1 MQKINTTKPI
11 NPRIG
16 NLNKL
21 LFCYLFFVLSALSFG
36 QDNPNPESYYSPEG
50 IFDKVFDKEGTVYKL
65 SDIAAGKS
73 YVLKSGAT
81 VTNTLLCT
89 SGIFELYF
97 ETGCGMDN
105 TANALENQ
113 RRAVLCQAFQD
124 ISDFINTPLKNV
136 GNTNKVRIWIRNPA
150 NLTPAMPAAAAGA
163 ASAFYSLPT
172 GTLPTGTTANPNIG
186 GIVDNEIWKTIHTGA
201 NSYTNSVFP
210 IITTENLAGFYHG
223 WAVFNFGGTVN
234 WNLDYSKTNAGN
246 GYVLGNVDFY
256 STIIHEIT
264 HALGFN
270 SLINFNGGSQL
281 MLTQNG
287 LFGSYFTRYDKY
299 LKTPASGNLISN
311 VPLNSGQMYDF
322 SFIASSTTLRPSC
335 TASPP
340 INNGN
345 SGLFNC
351 TTSLKYI
358 SSITVPVYTPPC
370 FENGSSLSHFEDA
383 CYNGNTNDQFFM
395 MSDRA
400 SGTFAKRFLTP
411 EERQV
416 LCDIGYTVNGTF
428 GSIANLTY
436 KNYGVSTCPGVTVG
450 GVNDG
455 IPTSGTYPFQGNSGA
470 NITISGILNNDYT
483 GGLASNFRFEFV
495 QDLYDPNAIFSA
507 TSGTTSTSFTFKSY
521 VPGVHLLRYVPFDNA
536 TGQRGNITYIFVNV
550 LNNCV
555 QNNPCSLVRNGN
567 FEEHNYAPNT
577 QGQIYKA
584 CGWQNASYRPTA
596 DYYNS
601 DSTAPA
607 NTITGINPYSVPC
620 NTFGNQVD
628 QVAGNHGYVGMYI
641 SPNRINLLENTYS
654 ESIKT
659 ELMNTLVPNTT
670 YQLTFD
676 VSLAEQYSKKS
687 IKFQMLIS
695 DTNYDLTTGGIIP
708 SAYLTANTIF
718 LTNPTFS
725 NAAAASPNGWQTITF
740 NFTTNSNPNLKY
752 LYIGGL
758 SNVQFNNEAGIVY
771 TTCGTNPSAG
781 TYNSGESYYYVDN
794 VNLTRV
800 LAPNFIDAVND
811 NFTSMPING
820 VTGGVTTSV
829 YANDLYNST
838 ASTSASLPYVT
849 FSLVTPIA
857 ISGATINS
865 SGLITVPAGTAPGT
879 YTLTYRLSTV
889 GNCNVTDTAT
899 VTILVTSNT
908 TPPLVAG
915 IRANNAVNHVELQST
930 NKSIISGYFTTYNN
944 LAAPRIARLNTD
956 LTLDLTFVSSG
967 PNPSNY
973 PPMDLVVQPDDKV
986 IVAGGFSGFSGGSN
1000 GFGIARLLA
1009 NGAIDTAY
1017 NVGGA
1022 GTAGNVGY
1030 TNNTPYA
1037 LAQQSDGKILLGG
1050 DFYYYNGTQ
1059 RLGIVRINTNGSV
1072 DTSFVPTE
1080 LNSYYRSVVTGI
1092 TLQPDG
1098 KMILLGFFSPPV
1110 AGATQKNILRLN
1122 ANGTLDTTFSAG
1134 DTAGSLVYN
1143 VDLSVSL
1150 YSPIAKAVVQPDG
1163 KIIIAGAF
1171 NKYNG
1176 NNVKCLVRL
1185 TSTGAIDS
1193 SFNTTTGVERAINEL
1208 ILEPSTNKPLIGG
1221 EFTTFGTTPVKKL
1234 IRLTT
1239 TGALDTSFN
1248 IGTGTTDSVVYAG
1261 CPYCSNYVKV
1271 LKQQPD
1277 GKIIVGGKFTTF
1289 NGLSATN
1296 ITRIFGAAGAQAKS
1310 IYTEYQSEPEIDIN
1324 TSDAIAFYPN
1334 PSDGIY
1340 YFNLIDESNDTSL
1353 HVFNLVGEK
1362 VFSTVLSA
1370 NQENEVNLSHLAK
1383 GCYLVKLS
1391 NATSTS
1397 TQKLIKN

>member
-1 MQKINTTKPI
+1 MTKEKQISFIINNQLNTKDSKAKYLELLHLRIEENRKSLNTILTIMLITAFAFPLIIETKISEISIGPFKLQDNTFAISIIPSIFSFCYYKYALI
-11 NPRIG
+11 WIE
-16 NLNKL
+16 LNEQNIIYKL
-21 LFCYLFFVLSALSFG
+21 LTSKLLSIE
-36 QDNPNPESYYSPEG
+36 NESYLNERLKPFSITKSVVYNHILVKSRKMGCVLALFWFPTFIGLLIFPFLFEYYS
-50 IFDKVFDKEGTVYKL
+50 IKVL
-65 SDIAAGKS
+65 
-73 YVLKSGAT
+73 YVK
-81 VTNTLLCT
+81 
-89 SGIFELYF
+89 Y
-97 ETGCGMDN
+97 
-105 TANALENQ
+105 
-113 RRAVLCQAFQD
+113 
-124 ISDFINTPLKNV
+124 
-136 GNTNKVRIWIRNPA
+136 
-150 NLTPAMPAAAAGA
+150 
-163 ASAFYSLPT
+163 
-172 GTLPTGTTANPNIG
+172 
-186 GIVDNEIWKTIHTGA
+186 
-201 NSYTNSVFP
+201 
-210 IITTENLAGFYHG
+210 
-223 WAVFNFGGTVN
+223 
-234 WNLDYSKTNAGN
+234 
-246 GYVLGNVDFY
+246 
-256 STIIHEIT
+256 
-264 HALGFN
+264 
-270 SLINFNGGSQL
+270 
-281 MLTQNG
+281 G
-287 LFGSYFTRYDKY
+287 LV
-299 LKTPASGNLISN
+299 NLI
-311 VPLNSGQMYDF
+311 DW
-322 SFIASSTTLRPSC
+322 
-335 TASPP
+335 
-340 INNGN
+340 
-345 SGLFNC
+345 LF
-351 TTSLKYI
+351 
-358 SSITVPVYTPPC
+358 
-370 FENGSSLSHFEDA
+370 
-383 CYNGNTNDQFFM
+383 
-395 MSDRA
+395 
-400 SGTFAKRFLTP
+400 FLTP
-411 EERQV
+411 
-416 LCDIGYTVNGTF
+416 IFTG
-428 GSIANLTY
+428 ILTLLAL
-436 KNYGVSTCPGVTVG
+436 
-450 GVNDG
+450 
-455 IPTSGTYPFQGNSGA
+455 FQGGQKNVE
-470 NITISGILNNDYT
+470 IIS
-483 GGLASNFRFEFV
+483 
-495 QDLYDPNAIFSA
+495 
-507 TSGTTSTSFTFKSY
+507 K
-521 VPGVHLLRYVPFDNA
+521 
-536 TGQRGNITYIFVNV
+536 
-550 LNNCV
+550 
-555 QNNPCSLVRNGN
+555 
-567 FEEHNYAPNT
+567 
-577 QGQIYKA
+577 
-584 CGWQNASYRPTA
+584 
-596 DYYNS
+596 
-601 DSTAPA
+601 
-607 NTITGINPYSVPC
+607 
-620 NTFGNQVD
+620 
-628 QVAGNHGYVGMYI
+628 
-641 SPNRINLLENTYS
+641 
-654 ESIKT
+654 ES
-659 ELMNTLVPNTT
+659 
-670 YQLTFD
+670 
-676 VSLAEQYSKKS
+676 
-687 IKFQMLIS
+687 
-695 DTNYDLTTGGIIP
+695 
-708 SAYLTANTIF
+708 
-718 LTNPTFS
+718 
-725 NAAAASPNGWQTITF
+725 
-740 NFTTNSNPNLKY
+740 
-752 LYIGGL
+752 
-758 SNVQFNNEAGIVY
+758 
-771 TTCGTNPSAG
+771 
-781 TYNSGESYYYVDN
+781 
-794 VNLTRV
+794 
-800 LAPNFIDAVND
+800 
-811 NFTSMPING
+811 NG

-889 GNCNVTDTAT
+889 GNCNVTDIAT

-973 PPMDLVVQPDDKV
+973 PPMDLIVQPDDKV

-1324 TSDAIAFYPN
+1324 TGDAIAFYPN